1 LEIEKDE
8 QGLSIFG
15 TLSQTREII
24 VRPHEHGTADVAH
37 VSLDHHPYASRTFFV

>member
-15 TLSQTREII
+15 TLSKTCQII
-24 VRPHEHGTADVAH
+24 VRPQGHGIADVTH
-37 VSLDHHPYASRTFFV
+37 GLLDHHAYASGTLFV